1 MFGMLHYLPQLKGK
15 VPGSKRLLV
24 AWSKC
29 ELPARASPL
38 NTFFLAALAGKA
50 VALNDRRL
58 AVSLLLGFH
67 CMLRTAELLKIRKM
81 DLSLV
86 ERHSRGI
93 VVLHETKSGQRT
105 ASSETVVIFDAY
117 LVRMLAIVCR
127 DLAPADFLVGCS
139 PAVFRAKFAR
149 LVHEAGL
156 PKCNWKPYSLRRS
169 GATTD
174 FLHHGQL
181 DRTMV
186 RGRWASAK
194 TARLYIDDAVSM
206 QAQLVVTCQQN
217 RTMTKW
223 AAWVPF
229 S

>member
-1 MFGMLHYLPQLKGK
+1 M
-15 VPGSKRLLV
+15 
-24 AWSKC
+24 AWGKC

-38 NTFFLAALAGKA
+38 NTFFLAALAGNA

-67 CMLRTAELLKIRKM
+67 CMLRTGELLKIRKM
-81 DLSLV
+81 DLSFM
-86 ERHSRGI
+86 EQHSRGI

-105 ASSETVVIFDAY
+105 ASSETVVIFDAF

-127 DLAPADFLVGCS
+127 DLPPADFLMGCS
-139 PAVFRAKFAR
+139 PAVFRVKFAR

-156 PKCNWKPYSLRRS
+156 PKCNWKRCSLRRG

-174 FLHHGQL
+174 FLHNGQL